1 MSDNS
6 TDYPNDT
13 LPSSAAAAAAA
24 EAATQYNFPALIFG
38 VLLIVVITGGNVLV
52 CLSVYL
58 EKALKTTTNYFI
70 VSLAFAD
77 LLLAVLVLP
86 LFVYAEVSTTHLT
99 THLHTSTITPAGT
112 SRCLSRA

>member
-6 TDYPNDT
+6 SDFTNHTVPR
-13 LPSSAAAAAAA
+13 AAGAHW
-24 EAATQYNFPALIFG
+24 NFPALIFG
-38 VLLIVVITGGNVLV
+38 ILLIVIIAGGNVLV

-86 LFVYAEVSTTHLT
+86 LFVYAEVRNDQQLWM
-99 THLHTSTITPAGT
+99 
-112 SRCLSRA
+112 RY

>member
-1 MSDNS
+1 MSDIS
-6 TDYPNDT
+6 TDFNNDS
-13 LPSSAAAAAAA
+13 LPAAAAAD
-24 EAATQYNFPALIFG
+24 YNFSALIFG
-38 VLLIVVITGGNVLV
+38 ILLIVIITGGNVLV

-86 LFVYAEVSTTHLT
+86 LFVYAEVSYSGRDGL
-99 THLHTSTITPAGT
+99 LNEALA
-112 SRCLSRA
+112 CLVFCTV

>member
-1 MSDNS
+1 MSDIS
-6 TDYPNDT
+6 TDFNDS
-13 LPSSAAAAAAA
+13 LPAAAAAAA
-24 EAATQYNFPALIFG
+24 GYNFSALVFG
-38 VLLIVVITGGNVLV
+38 IPLILTVTGGNVLV

-86 LFVYAEVSTTHLT
+86 LFVYAEVRYRDGS
-99 THLHTSTITPAGT
+99 PNEPGT
-112 SRCLSRA
+112 NPVTGLC

>member
-1 MSDNS
+1 MSDTS
-6 TDYPNDT
+6 TDFNNDT
-13 LPSSAAAAAAA
+13 LPAAAVAD
-24 EAATQYNFPALIFG
+24 YNFPALIFG
-38 VLLIVVITGGNVLV
+38 ILLIVIITGGNVLV

-86 LFVYAEVSTTHLT
+86 LFVYAEVSADLQYPGWIR
-99 THLHTSTITPAGT
+99 LLNGT
-112 SRCLSRA
+112 NSGPQGVKGS

>member
-1 MSDNS
+1 MTDNL
-6 TDYPNDT
+6 TADNHT
-13 LPSSAAAAAAA
+13 FLPPEVAR
-24 EAATQYNFPALIFG
+24 YNFSALIFG
-38 VLLIVVITGGNVLV
+38 ILLIVTVTGGNVLV

-86 LFVYAEVSTTHLT
+86 LFVYAEVSFK
-99 THLHTSTITPAGT
+99 
-112 SRCLSRA
+112 

>member
-1 MSDNS
+1 MSDIS
-6 TDYPNDT
+6 TDFNNDT
-13 LPSSAAAAAAA
+13 LPAAAV
-24 EAATQYNFPALIFG
+24 TDFNFPALIFG
-38 VLLIVVITGGNVLV
+38 ILLIVTVTGGNVLV

-86 LFVYAEVSTTHLT
+86 LFVYAEVRYRRW
-99 THLHTSTITPAGT
+99 ITA
-112 SRCLSRA
+112 RA